1 MIKNINRNQL
11 HVLLNIHMHVLLN
24 IHMQKIIKFVHV
36 DKYYIVNV
44 QGLEYLNLIV
54 TQFIRG

>member
-11 HVLLNIHMHVLLN
+11 HVLLN

-36 DKYYIVNV
+36 DKYYIVIV